1 MYLIIAVMI
10 FANGL
15 VNFDQYQYYPEGD
28 ELPVLENNFYDDSR
42 PEDAYVEKVSI
53 PSKYVSGD
61 FLSLFLRYN
70 PDENGRIRSNCPDFE
85 PLKNDGFNS
94 SLKAVMTDD
103 GLSINPQS
111 FSKEDKMMLVSC
123 LEEFY
128 EIAVNDSVY
137 TEQSFYFYEHPKKSQ
152 KGILTV
158 LPTKGFQY
166 GENLIRVRKLFI
178 QDSVAEVT
186 DFATLPVWY
195 SGE

>member
-1 MYLIIAVMI
+1 
-10 FANGL
+10 
-15 VNFDQYQYYPEGD
+15 
-28 ELPVLENNFYDDSR
+28 
-42 PEDAYVEKVSI
+42 
-53 PSKYVSGD
+53 
-61 FLSLFLRYN
+61 
-70 PDENGRIRSNCPDFE
+70 
-85 PLKNDGFNS
+85 
-94 SLKAVMTDD
+94 
-103 GLSINPQS
+103 
-111 FSKEDKMMLVSC
+111 MMLLSC

-137 TEQSFYFYEHPKKSQ
+137 KEQSFYFYEHPKKSQ